1 MKPLKPKYDDMSEE
15 DFYLG
20 FMLIVKKLNPSLLK
34 AIKEGETSKQT
45 DDALDMALNF
55 YDTSLQ
61 LAGEINKLEDK
72 IRRLNFKPSSN
83 APQCKK
89 RVKNEN

>member
-1 MKPLKPKYDDMSEE
+1 MKPLKPRYDKLSEE

-20 FMLIVKKLNPSLLK
+20 FMLIVKKRNPSLLK
-34 AIKEGETSKQT
+34 AISNDEISEQTKQ
-45 DDALDMALNF
+45 ALDVALSF

-83 APQCKK
+83 APQRKK
-89 RVKNEN
+89 RIKR

>member
-1 MKPLKPKYDDMSEE
+1 MNGYTPKYDDMSEE

-20 FMLIVKKLNPSLLK
+20 FMLIVKERNPSLFK

-45 DDALDMALNF
+45 DEALDVALNF

-61 LAGEINKLEDK
+61 LAREINELEDK
-72 IRRLNFKPSSN
+72 IRRLNFKLSSN
-83 APQCKK
+83 ALQRKK
-89 RVKNEN
+89 G

>member
-1 MKPLKPKYDDMSEE
+1 MSEE

-20 FMLIVKKLNPSLLK
+20 FMLIVKERNPSLFK

-45 DDALDMALNF
+45 DDALDVALNF

-61 LAGEINKLEDK
+61 LAREINELEDK
-72 IRRLNFKPSSN
+72 IRRLNFKLSSN
-83 APQCKK
+83 ALQRKK
-89 RVKNEN
+89 G

>member
-1 MKPLKPKYDDMSEE
+1 MKPLKPRYDELSEE

-20 FMLIVKKLNPSLLK
+20 FMLIVKERNPSLFK
-34 AIKEGETSKQT
+34 PIKQGETTKQT
-45 DDALDMALNF
+45 AVGLDVALNF

-61 LAGEINKLEDK
+61 LAREINELEDK

-83 APQCKK
+83 APQRKK
-89 RVKNEN
+89 G

>member
-1 MKPLKPKYDDMSEE
+1 MNAYTPKYDDMSEE

-20 FMLIVKKLNPSLLK
+20 FMLIVKERNPSLFK

-45 DDALDMALNF
+45 DDALDVALNF

-61 LAGEINKLEDK
+61 LAGEINELEDK
-72 IRRLNFKPSSN
+72 IRRLNFKLSSN
-83 APQCKK
+83 ALQRKK
-89 RVKNEN
+89 G

>member
-1 MKPLKPKYDDMSEE
+1 MNAYKPQYDDLSEE

-20 FMLIVKKLNPSLLK
+20 FMLIVKERNLSLFK

-45 DDALDMALNF
+45 DEALDLALSF

-83 APQCKK
+83 APQRKK
-89 RVKNEN
+89 RIKNEN

>member
-1 MKPLKPKYDDMSEE
+1 MNAYTPKYDDMSEE

-20 FMLIVKKLNPSLLK
+20 FMLIVKERNPSLFK

-45 DDALDMALNF
+45 DDALDVALNF

-61 LAGEINKLEDK
+61 LAREINELENK
-72 IRRLNFKPSSN
+72 IRRLNFKLSSN
-83 APQCKK
+83 APQRKK
-89 RVKNEN
+89 G

>member
-1 MKPLKPKYDDMSEE
+1 MSEE

-20 FMLIVKKLNPSLLK
+20 FMLIVKERNLSLFK

-45 DDALDMALNF
+45 DEALDLALSF

-61 LAGEINKLEDK
+61 LTGEINKLEDK

-83 APQCKK
+83 APQRKK

>member
-1 MKPLKPKYDDMSEE
+1 MNAYTPKYDDMSEE

-20 FMLIVKKLNPSLLK
+20 FMLIVKERNPSLFK

-45 DDALDMALNF
+45 DDALDVALNF

-61 LAGEINKLEDK
+61 LAREINELENK
-72 IRRLNFKPSSN
+72 IRRLNFKLSSN
-83 APQCKK
+83 ALQRKK
-89 RVKNEN
+89 G

>member
-1 MKPLKPKYDDMSEE
+1 MKPLKPKYNDMSEE

-20 FMLIVKKLNPSLLK
+20 FMLIVKERNPSLFK

-45 DDALDMALNF
+45 DEALDVALNF

-83 APQCKK
+83 APQHKK
-89 RVKNEN
+89 G

>member
-1 MKPLKPKYDDMSEE
+1 MNAYTPKYDDMSEE

-20 FMLIVKKLNPSLLK
+20 FMLIVKERNPSLFK

-45 DDALDMALNF
+45 DEALDVALNF

-61 LAGEINKLEDK
+61 LAREINELEDK

-83 APQCKK
+83 TPQRKK
-89 RVKNEN
+89 G

>member
-1 MKPLKPKYDDMSEE
+1 MSEE

-45 DDALDMALNF
+45 DEALDAALNF

-61 LAGEINKLEDK
+61 LAKEINELEDK
-72 IRRLNFKPSSN
+72 IRRLKSKPSSN
-83 APQCKK
+83 APQRKK
-89 RVKNEN
+89 G

>member
-1 MKPLKPKYDDMSEE
+1 MNAYTPKYNDMSEE

-20 FMLIVKKLNPSLLK
+20 FMLIVKERMPSLAE
-34 AIKEGETSKQT
+34 AISNDDISEQTKQ
-45 DDALDMALNF
+45 ALDVALSF

-61 LAGEINKLEDK
+61 LAREINELEDE

-83 APQCKK
+83 TPQRKK
-89 RVKNEN
+89 RIKK

>member
-1 MKPLKPKYDDMSEE
+1 MSEE

-20 FMLIVKKLNPSLLK
+20 FMLIVKERNPSLFK

-45 DDALDMALNF
+45 DEALDVALNF

-83 APQCKK
+83 YNSRQRRSDNRYRA
-89 RVKNEN
+89 

>member
-1 MKPLKPKYDDMSEE
+1 MKPLKPKYDKLSEE

-45 DDALDMALNF
+45 DDVLDVALSF

-61 LAGEINKLEDK
+61 LAREINELEDK
-72 IRRLNFKPSSN
+72 IRRLKSKPSSN
-83 APQCKK
+83 APQRKK
-89 RVKNEN
+89 G